1 MKGTVSKPFPFSFDG
16 TTFVQLKAGD
26 DFPPKG
32 LAVADNAFNGLADAG
47 FIQAVTASSTQVDV
61 ELNTRIVAALD
72 KYLADMSDEDLK
84 GVIARRGTPFSGNMV
99 HAVLVAEA
107 KAQLVAES
115 EGAVPVR
122 FTDPNAGVT
131 EQPLSAAGQATPPS
145 AAAAVVAQQAL
156 QDAAEQQVKGAD
168 SQDGGQTGASGAGDG
183 SQSDP
188 TNQFGESI
196 PGTVNKTGDDEALSE
211 AVLNT
216 MNKTDLEAYGA
227 KKGVDLS
234 SAKTKADYI
243 ELLKPKA

>member
-16 TTFVQLKAGD
+16 NTFVQLKAGD

-32 LAVADNAFNGLADAG
+32 LMVADNFFTGLADAG
-47 FIQAVTASSTQVDV
+47 FIQAVTNDSTQADID
-61 ELNTRIVAALD
+61 LNTRVVAALD
-72 KYLADMSDEDLK
+72 KHLSDLSDEELK
-84 GVIARRGTPFSGNMV
+84 GVIARRGTPFTGNMV
-99 HAVLVAEA
+99 HAVLVGEA
-107 KAQLVAES
+107 KAQMVAEM

-145 AAAAVVAQQAL
+145 AAAAIVAQQA
-156 QDAAEQQVKGAD
+156 QQEAAEQQAKDAA
-168 SQDGGQTGASGAGDG
+168 SQDTGQTGASSTGDG
-183 SQSDP
+183 SQPAKTD
-188 TNQFGESI
+188 QFGDPI
-196 PGTVNKTGDDEALSE
+196 PGTVSSAGDDEALSE

-227 KKGVDLS
+227 KRGIDLS
-234 SAKTKADYI
+234 TAKTKADYI